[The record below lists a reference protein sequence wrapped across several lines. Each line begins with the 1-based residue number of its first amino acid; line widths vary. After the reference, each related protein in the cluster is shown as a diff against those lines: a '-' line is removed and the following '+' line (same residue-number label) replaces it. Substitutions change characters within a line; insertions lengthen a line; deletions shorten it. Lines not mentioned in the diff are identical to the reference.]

1 MSMTAMD
8 LVAEAKQVIKEVDI
22 DGAKQLMADN
32 AIVLDV
38 REPAEVANG
47 HLAGAAN
54 LPRGV
59 LEFKV
64 NEHPATQ
71 DKNATY
77 LVYCRTGGRSALACQ
92 TLQRMGYANVHSLA
106 GGFEGWAEAGQSIEK
121 DPAVCG

>member
-1 MSMTAMD
+1 MAMTAMD
-8 LVAEAKQVIKEVDI
+8 LVAEAKQVIKEVDHAGAQALM
-22 DGAKQLMADN
+22 DGN

-47 HLAGAAN
+47 HLKGATN

-64 NEHPATQ
+64 NEHPATK
-71 DKNATY
+71 DKDATY

-92 TLQRMGYANVHSLA
+92 TLQRMGYGNVHSLA
-106 GGFEGWAEAGQSIEK
+106 GGFEGWVAGGNVTEK